1 MKYIID
7 KSDGKTENHPY
18 FKDLV
23 SSLSVFNN
31 QKKSDIELEEGDTLP
46 DDSDFTFLKNVED
59 YLKIWIE
66 NPTKE
71 ILVDC
76 LVPDEYIFSSNSAH
90 KDGYDRVKKI
100 DYDACKRWVRTK
112 ENGKPLIMATEN
124 LETMI
129 FRETPSKSEVISIAN
144 SIEIGSDCI
153 MLSEETATSKNCL
166 KKMPSNPF
174 SSL

>member
-76 LVPDEYIFSSNSAH
+76 LVPDELNLTT
-90 KDGYDRVKKI
+90 
-100 DYDACKRWVRTK
+100 KRSLDP
-112 ENGKPLIMATEN
+112 E
-124 LETMI
+124 LEL
-129 FRETPSKSEVISIAN
+129 PSKA
-144 SIEIGSDCI
+144 
-153 MLSEETATSKNCL
+153 
-166 KKMPSNPF
+166 PSVRPVT
-174 SSL
+174 